1 MSENNNKKPN
11 AFVFKV
17 LIEGEYR
24 MCVCPRIDGHW
35 SEKDIFYID
44 NPIKELYDALE
55 ERLFNV
61 IFVVYEK
68 EADGGFWIRPPND
81 PKFLKSDTAIA
92 FEMYRKGQ
100 FFTAIEDGY
109 QQLYEQQTSGQG
121 GQTPSSE
128 EKSV

>member
-17 LIEGEYR
+17 FIEGEYK

-35 SEKDIFYID
+35 SEKDVFYVD
-44 NPIKELYDALE
+44 TPMKELYDILE
-55 ERLFNV
+55 ERLFHV

-68 EADGGFWIRPPND
+68 DADGGFWIRPPTN

-100 FFTAIEDGY
+100 FFTIIEDGY
-109 QQLYEQQTSGQG
+109 QQLYEQQTSGKG
-121 GQTPSSE
+121 GQTPPSE
-128 EKSV
+128 EKPV